1 MSIRVSELGFVAFL
15 MLKKEYKL
23 EEYREGFFY
32 FKEDSDIS
40 ELRVEWV
47 NSDFAKFDKIL
58 LDLKH
63 FKIKNKN

>member
-1 MSIRVSELGFVAFL
+1 MRVSELGFAAFL

-23 EEYREGFFY
+23 KEYKEGFFY
-32 FKEDSDIS
+32 FEEESDIN

-58 LDLKH
+58 LDLKN
-63 FKIKNKN
+63 FRIKNKIN